1 MGGSCGGLVGGGEG
15 ERSAV
20 CEAVQWPLV
29 REGGALGREFEGKF
43 CIKVKVKVQ
52 TAATRA
58 KQRY

>member
-1 MGGSCGGLVGGGEG
+1 MGGGER
-15 ERSAV
+15 ERSGV

-52 TAATRA
+52 TAAMRA